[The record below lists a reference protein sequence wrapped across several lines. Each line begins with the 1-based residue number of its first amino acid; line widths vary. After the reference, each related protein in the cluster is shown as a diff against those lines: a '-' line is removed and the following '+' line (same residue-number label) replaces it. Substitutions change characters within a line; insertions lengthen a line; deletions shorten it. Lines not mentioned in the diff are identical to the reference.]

1 MTGGG
6 ENLRMND
13 PFELYY
19 ERYDAWYEN
28 NRNAYLSEI
37 EAVREVLPPGGR
49 GLEIGVGTGR
59 FAAPLDISKGIDP
72 SGKMISLA
80 RKRGVDAERGRGEE
94 LNFGDNEFDL
104 VALIVTI
111 CFVEEPEK
119 VLRESERVLK
129 PNGRII
135 VGIIDRESVIGK
147 ELIRKK
153 SVFYANARF
162 YSVKEILEMLKKSG
176 FGSFDIVQ
184 TLFRP
189 LGSIDSIE
197 PPESGYGKGSFVVIS
212 GNKQR

>member
-1 MTGGG
+1 
-6 ENLRMND
+6 MND

-80 RKRGVDAERGRGEE
+80 RERGVDAERGRGEE

>member
-1 MTGGG
+1 
-6 ENLRMND
+6 MND

>member
-80 RKRGVDAERGRGEE
+80 RERGVDAERGRGEE

>member
-37 EAVREVLPPGGR
+37 EAVRVVLPPGGR

-80 RKRGVDAERGRGEE
+80 RERGVDAERGRGEE